1 MTFFSL
7 KNLKKL
13 KRTTH
18 TVGVLLMLL
27 TCNSAILLTG
37 MPLVTVD
44 ELKERWRYMR
54 DRYVKEI
61 GGRKYQG
68 SVPLLDCKTEGSFVN
83 LMSFLNPFIKRKSW

>member
-1 MTFFSL
+1 M
-7 KNLKKL
+7 
-13 KRTTH
+13 
-18 TVGVLLMLL
+18 
-27 TCNSAILLTG
+27 A
-37 MPLVTVD
+37 LVTVD